1 MRLNRFLAR
10 AGIGSR
16 RKVEEFIRKGEVTV
30 NGRVVREVW
39 FDVDTEKDEVLW
51 RGECVVLE
59 NFYYIALNKP
69 KGYISTLK
77 DERGRKTVRDLV
89 GNLKGMIIVGRLD
102 RDSEGLLLITNDGD
116 LAYRV
121 MHPKYGVLKEYIVY
135 LDREVKGNW
144 LLEMKRGIWDGG
156 EKLRIVDG
164 TKLAKR
170 EVRIFLREGKK
181 REIRR
186 LFARKGVGVKRL
198 VRVAIGP
205 IRLGDLRPGMVR
217 ELSKEE
223 VESLIKA
230 IRTNRWQ

>member
-16 RKVEEFIRKGEVTV
+16 RKVEEFIRRGEVTV
-30 NGRVVREVW
+30 NGRPVREVW

-51 RGECVVLE
+51 RGECVVLKD
-59 NFYYIALNKP
+59 FYYIALNKP

-89 GNLKGMIIVGRLD
+89 GHLEGMIIVGRLD
-102 RDSEGLLLITNDGD
+102 RDSEGLLVVTNDGD

-144 LLEMKRGIWDGG
+144 LLEMKRGIWDRG
-156 EKLRIVDG
+156 EKLRIVEG

-186 LFARKGVGVKRL
+186 LFARKGVRVKRL